1 MPWSAMNKRAR
12 RFTPEEDKF
21 LLEHVGAMSYS
32 QMGRALGR
40 THGSVWYRVHVLGRE
55 KKPAAQKRGACYH
68 RQSLCWSCR
77 NAVPNTTRL
86 EELGREGIIGCP
98 WSVAFQPVEG
108 WQAVKVIKSDY
119 NPYESYDV
127 RSCPMWE
134 EDGDGQKPV

>member
-1 MPWSAMNKRAR
+1 MNRAR
-12 RFTPEEDKF
+12 RFFTPEEDKF

-40 THGSVWYRVHVLGRE
+40 TYGSVWYRVQVLGRE
-55 KKPAAQKRGACYH
+55 KKPAAQKRGKCYH

-77 NAVPNTTRL
+77 NAVPNVTSL
-86 EELGREGIIGCP
+86 EELSRPGSTGCP
-98 WSVAFQPVEG
+98 WTVCKPAQPVEG

-134 EDGDGQKPV
+134 EDKR